1 MNTDKTILV
10 TGANGQLG
18 SELRAIAPRY
28 PQYRFL
34 FSSRNEL
41 PIDDPAAMEK
51 YFSSNRISYCIN
63 CAAYTAVDKA
73 ESDQETAFRI
83 NAGAAGNL
91 ARICRLHQAQLFHIS
106 TDYVFD
112 GNGAEPYKE
121 NDATAPLGV
130 YGASKLQGERLVQE
144 NDPAAIIIRTAWV
157 YSSFGNN
164 FVKTMLR
171 LMKERDRI
179 GVVNDQWGSPT
190 YAADLA
196 AAILQIIASGTA
208 NSKPGIYHYSNT
220 GIITWYEFALAI
232 KELTGSNCIV
242 DPITTDQYPTPA
254 RRPKYSVLDTKKIR
268 DSFGITIPDWKK
280 SLAKCLSIVKN

>member
-1 MNTDKTILV
+1 MNPDTTILV

-51 YFSSNRISYCIN
+51 YFSSNRISYCVN

-73 ESDQETAFRI
+73 ENDKENAFRI
-83 NAGAAGNL
+83 NADAAGNL

-121 NDATAPLGV
+121 TDPTAPLGV

-144 NDPAAIIIRTAWV
+144 NDPTAIIIRTAWV

-196 AAILQIIASGTA
+196 AAILQLIASGDTGE
-208 NSKPGIYHYSNT
+208 KGGVYHYSNT
-220 GIITWYEFALAI
+220 GIISWYQFAVAI
-232 KELTGSNCIV
+232 KELTGSACTV

-268 DSFGITIPDWKK
+268 DTFGIRIPDWKT
-280 SLAKCLSIVKN
+280 SLQSCLTLL